1 MSTHPPEA
9 SATFTTLHGT
19 HTSVVLEVRP
29 GEAPLWR
36 YWGPRLPDH
45 CVPLAPLRDGRA
57 IPPSS
62 MEFDQP
68 LTVAP
73 TFGVGWY
80 MQSALLAHRSGQQF
94 AQRFTHCEVETL
106 LTGKRIAIRLTDSVA
121 QLRLTLH
128 VALDAHDV
136 LQLSSTLVN
145 DGTDVLDVQWLAA
158 GTVPLPGDAQAVR
171 SYTGQWAN
179 EFQLQVDALSRSTWV
194 RENRRGRTSHD

>member
-1 MSTHPPEA
+1 MSTHAPEA
-9 SATFTTLHGT
+9 SATFSTLHGT
-19 HTSVVLEVRP
+19 HTSVVLEVRT

-36 YWGPRLPDH
+36 YWGPRLPDN

-94 AQRFTHCEVETL
+94 AQQFTRCEVETL
-106 LTGKRIAIRLTDSVA
+106 LTGKRIAIHLTDSVA

-128 VALDAHDV
+128 MALDAHDV

-145 DGTDVLDVQWLAA
+145 DRARCARRAVAGRRHGAA
-158 GTVPLPGDAQAVR
+158 ARQRASCALLHRTV
-171 SYTGQWAN
+171 GQ
-179 EFQLQVDALSRSTWV
+179 
-194 RENRRGRTSHD
+194 